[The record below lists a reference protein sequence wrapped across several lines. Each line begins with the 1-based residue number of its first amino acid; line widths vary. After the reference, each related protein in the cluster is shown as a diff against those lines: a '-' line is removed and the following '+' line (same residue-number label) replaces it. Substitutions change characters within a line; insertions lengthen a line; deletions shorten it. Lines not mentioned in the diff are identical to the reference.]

1 MTVFLGVVMLLAFLI
16 AVFVIFRGVSP
27 IIVLL
32 LLAIAWPLLAGSSFW
47 DLLTNVLQKGG
58 EQYASTIVI
67 IVFGAWFGQVLVQ
80 TGIAESM
87 IRTAVELAGDR
98 PIAVAWAVS
107 LITALLFT
115 SIYGV
120 GAAISIGVIA
130 IPIMLSLG
138 IPPKVAAPAFTM
150 AIGAGNYL
158 NPVEFGIFKNFFK
171 GIEYGPPY
179 FTFYL
184 IGFAVY
190 LACALAMSAWNLRGV
205 QVRRASAVG
214 VAAAAPRVRVPWI
227 SYLAPAIPVVV
238 IIVFKW
244 PLIPAFLL
252 AIVFALVTT
261 QGARSLRDSV
271 AVFHKAFY
279 EAFPDIATIAA
290 LWIICGMLIVA
301 GQLDAVKAVL
311 NPVFSPFIP
320 QGPFGAAVFFALLA
334 PLAIYRGPFSVVGTG
349 AALLAVML
357 NANYVSP
364 IFLYLCW
371 RGPLCLQG
379 SQDPTNSWTLWTI
392 GYTKVSHAEFL
403 RTALPWGWLMVA
415 VNAFIAYF
423 MFGAMFAK

>member
-1 MTVFLGVVMLLAFLI
+1 MSVFLGVVMLLAFLI

-27 IIVLL
+27 
-32 LLAIAWPLLAGSSFW
+32 
-47 DLLTNVLQKGG
+47 
-58 EQYASTIVI
+58 TIVI

-214 VAAAAPRVRVPWI
+214 VAATQRVRVPWI

-238 IIVFKW
+238 IIAFKW

-261 QGARSLRDSV
+261 QGSRSLRDSV

-279 EAFPDIATIAA
+279 DAFPDIATIAA

-320 QGPFGAAVFFALLA
+320 HGPFGAAVFFALLA

-364 IFLYLCW
+364 IFLYLVDHRLYQDLPRRVPQDRPAVGLADGRDQRVHRLLHVRLDVRQLGVGDRWDGSSASASTWAGPSPRRCCSTTTATRSSARW
-371 RGPLCLQG
+371 LSRPRTGPRRAWPRG
-379 SQDPTNSWTLWTI
+379 
-392 GYTKVSHAEFL
+392 
-403 RTALPWGWLMVA
+403 
-415 VNAFIAYF
+415 
-423 MFGAMFAK
+423 

>member
-1 MTVFLGVVMLLAFLI
+1 MSVFLGVVMLLAFLI

-58 EQYASTIVI
+58 VEYASTIVI

-87 IRTAVELAGDR
+87 IRTAVEL
-98 PIAVAWAVS
+98 
-107 LITALLFT
+107 
-115 SIYGV
+115 
-120 GAAISIGVIA
+120 
-130 IPIMLSLG
+130 
-138 IPPKVAAPAFTM
+138 
-150 AIGAGNYL
+150 
-158 NPVEFGIFKNFFK
+158 GIFKNFFK

-190 LACALAMSAWNLRGV
+190 LACGLAMSAWNLRGV
-205 QVRRASAVG
+205 PVRRASAVG
-214 VAAAAPRVRVPWI
+214 VAATPRVRVPWI

-238 IIVFKW
+238 IIAFKW

-252 AIVFALVTT
+252 AIVFALGTT
-261 QGARSLRDSV
+261 QRSRSFKDSV

-279 EAFPDIATIAA
+279 DAFPDIATIAA
-290 LWIICGMLIVA
+290 LWIVCGMLIVA
-301 GQLDAVKAVL
+301 GQLDSVKAVL
-311 NPVFSPFIP
+311 NPVFSPVIP
-320 QGPFGAAVFFALLA
+320 HTPFQASLFFALLA

-392 GYTKVSHAEFL
+392 GYTKISHAEFL
-403 RTALPWGWLMVA
+403 KTALPWGWLMVA
-415 VNAFIAYF
+415 INAFIAYF
-423 MFGAMFAK
+423 MFGSMFAQ

>member
-1 MTVFLGVVMLLAFLI
+1 MSVFMGVVMLLAFLI

-130 IPIMLSLG
+130 IPLMLSLG
-138 IPPKVAAPAFTM
+138 IPPQVAAPAFTL
-150 AIGAGNYL
+150 AIGAGTYL
-158 NPVEFGIFKNFFK
+158 TPVAFGIFSA
-171 GIEYGPPY
+171 Y
-179 FTFYL
+179 FTLYL
-184 IGFAVY
+184 NGFGVY
-190 LACALAMSAWNLRGV
+190 LACGLAMSAWNLRGV

-214 VAAAAPRVRVPWI
+214 VTATPRVRVPWI

-238 IIVFKW
+238 IIAFKW

-252 AIVFALVTT
+252 AIVFALATT
-261 QGARSLRDSV
+261 QGSRSLLDS
-271 AVFHKAFY
+271 AAIFHKAFY
-279 EAFPDIATIAA
+279 HAFPDIATIAA
-290 LWIICGMLIVA
+290 LWIICALLIVA
-301 GQLDAVKAVL
+301 GQLDAA
-311 NPVFSPFIP
+311 NPGLHPVVSPLIP
-320 QGPFGAAVFFALLA
+320 HGPFRAAV
-334 PLAIYRGPFSVVGTG
+334 
-349 AALLAVML
+349 
-357 NANYVSP
+357 
-364 IFLYLCW
+364 C
-371 RGPLCLQG
+371 
-379 SQDPTNSWTLWTI
+379 
-392 GYTKVSHAEFL
+392 
-403 RTALPWGWLMVA
+403 
-415 VNAFIAYF
+415 
-423 MFGAMFAK
+423 

>member
-1 MTVFLGVVMLLAFLI
+1 MSVFLGVVMMLAFLI

-32 LLAIAWPLLAGSSFW
+32 VLAIVWPLLAGSSFW

-58 EQYASTIVI
+58 VEYASTIVI

-190 LACALAMSAWNLRGV
+190 LACGLAMSAWNLRGV
-205 QVRRASAVG
+205 QVRRASAVS
-214 VAAAAPRVRVPWI
+214 VAATPRVRVPWI

-238 IIVFKW
+238 IIAFKW

-252 AIVFALVTT
+252 AIVFALATT
-261 QGARSLRDSV
+261 QGSRSLRDSV
-271 AVFHKAFY
+271 AIFHKAFY
-279 EAFPDIATIAA
+279 DAFPDIATIAA
-290 LWIICGMLIVA
+290 LWIICGMLIIA

-320 QGPFGAAVFFALLA
+320 HSPFGAAVFFALLA

-403 RTALPWGWLMVA
+403 KTALPWGWLMVA
-415 VNAFIAYF
+415 INAFIAYF
-423 MFGAMFAK
+423 MFGSMFAQ

>member
-1 MTVFLGVVMLLAFLI
+1 MSAILGIVMLVAFLL
-16 AVFVIFRGVSP
+16 AVWVIFRGTSP

-32 LLAIAWPLLAGSSFW
+32 LLAIAWTLLAGSSFR
-47 DLLTNVLQKGG
+47 DLLANVLQKGG
-58 EQYASTIVI
+58 EQYAGTIVI
-67 IVFGAWFGQVLVQ
+67 IVFGAWFGQILVQ

-87 IRTAVELAGDR
+87 IRTAVELAGDK
-98 PIAVAWAVS
+98 PLAVTWAVS
-107 LITALLFT
+107 LMTGLLFT

-138 IPPKVAAPAFTM
+138 IPPRVAAPAFTM

-171 GIEYGPPY
+171 GIEYDAPY
-179 FTFYL
+179 FAFYVT
-184 IGFAVY
+184 GFIVY
-190 LACALAMSAWNLRGV
+190 LLAAFAMSAWNLRGV
-205 QVRRASAVG
+205 QIRRASAVG
-214 VAAAAPRVRVPWI
+214 TAAVTPRVRVPWLA
-227 SYLAPAIPVVV
+227 YLSPAIPVLV
-238 IIVFKW
+238 IIIFKW

-261 QGARSLRDSV
+261 QTSRTFKQTVDL
-271 AVFHKAFY
+271 FHKAFY
-279 EAFPDIATIAA
+279 DAFPDIATIAA
-290 LWIICGMLIVA
+290 LWIVCGMLIVA
-301 GQLDAVKAVL
+301 GQLETVKAVL
-311 NPVFSPFIP
+311 NPVFAPIIP
-320 QGPFGAAVFFALLA
+320 HTPLQAAIFFAALA
-334 PLAIYRGPFSVVGTG
+334 PLAIYRGPFSIVGTG

-357 NANYVSP
+357 NANFVSP
-364 IFLYLCW
+364 IFLYLVW

-423 MFGAMFAK
+423 MFGRMFGG

>member
-1 MTVFLGVVMLLAFLI
+1 MSVFLGVVMMLAFLI

-32 LLAIAWPLLAGSSFW
+32 VLAIVWPLLAGSSFW

-58 EQYASTIVI
+58 VEYASTIVI

-190 LACALAMSAWNLRGV
+190 LACGLAMSAWNLRGV

-214 VAAAAPRVRVPWI
+214 VAATPRVRVPWI

-238 IIVFKW
+238 IIAFKW

-252 AIVFALVTT
+252 AI
-261 QGARSLRDSV
+261 
-271 AVFHKAFY
+271 
-279 EAFPDIATIAA
+279 
-290 LWIICGMLIVA
+290 
-301 GQLDAVKAVL
+301 
-311 NPVFSPFIP
+311 
-320 QGPFGAAVFFALLA
+320 A
-334 PLAIYRGPFSVVGTG
+334 PLQAAQIRADQLTRLITG
-349 AALLAVML
+349 QAFKGCIGVDHRLIDA
-357 NANYVSP
+357 
-364 IFLYLCW
+364 
-371 RGPLCLQG
+371 G
-379 SQDPTNSWTLWTI
+379 S
-392 GYTKVSHAEFL
+392 
-403 RTALPWGWLMVA
+403 
-415 VNAFIAYF
+415 
-423 MFGAMFAK
+423 

>member
-1 MTVFLGVVMLLAFLI
+1 MSVFLGVVMLLAFLI

-98 PIAVAWAVS
+98 PVAVAWAVS
-107 LITALLFT
+107 IITALLFT

-205 QVRRASAVG
+205 QVRR
-214 VAAAAPRVRVPWI
+214 
-227 SYLAPAIPVVV
+227 
-238 IIVFKW
+238 
-244 PLIPAFLL
+244 
-252 AIVFALVTT
+252 
-261 QGARSLRDSV
+261 
-271 AVFHKAFY
+271 
-279 EAFPDIATIAA
+279 
-290 LWIICGMLIVA
+290 
-301 GQLDAVKAVL
+301 
-311 NPVFSPFIP
+311 
-320 QGPFGAAVFFALLA
+320 
-334 PLAIYRGPFSVVGTG
+334 
-349 AALLAVML
+349 
-357 NANYVSP
+357 
-364 IFLYLCW
+364 
-371 RGPLCLQG
+371 
-379 SQDPTNSWTLWTI
+379 
-392 GYTKVSHAEFL
+392 
-403 RTALPWGWLMVA
+403 
-415 VNAFIAYF
+415 
-423 MFGAMFAK
+423 

>member
-1 MTVFLGVVMLLAFLI
+1 MSALLGIVMLLAFLL
-16 AVFVIFRGVSP
+16 AVWVIFRGISP

-32 LLAIAWPLLAGSSFW
+32 ALAIVWTLLAGSSFR
-47 DLLTNVLQKGG
+47 DLLANVLQKGG

-98 PIAVAWAVS
+98 PIAVVWAVS

-138 IPPKVAAPAFTM
+138 IPARVAAPAFTM

-171 GIEYGPPY
+171 GIEYGGAY

-184 IGFAVY
+184 IGFIVY
-190 LACALAMSAWNLRGV
+190 LLAAFAMSAWNLRGLE
-205 QVRRASAVG
+205 VRRASAVG
-214 VAAAAPRVRVPWI
+214 VAAVAPRTRVPWI

-252 AIVFALVTT
+252 AILFALATT
-261 QGARSLRDSV
+261 QMSRTLKGTVDL
-271 AVFHKAFY
+271 FHKAFY
-279 EAFPDIATIAA
+279 DAFPDIATIAA
-290 LWIICGMLIVA
+290 LWIVCGMLIVA

-311 NPVFSPFIP
+311 NPVFAPVIP
-320 QGPFGAAVFFALLA
+320 HTPLQASLFFALLA

-357 NANYVSP
+357 NANFVSP
-364 IFLYLCW
+364 VFLYLVW

-392 GYTKVSHAEFL
+392 GYTKVSHGDFL
-403 RTALPWGWLMVA
+403 KTALPWGWLMVA

-423 MFGAMFAK
+423 MFRGTFGG

>member
-1 MTVFLGVVMLLAFLI
+1 MSVFLGVVMMLAFLI
-16 AVFVIFRGVSP
+16 AVFVIFRGASP

-58 EQYASTIVI
+58 EQYASTVIV

-107 LITALLFT
+107 LITGLLFT

-138 IPPKVAAPAFTM
+138 IPPRVAAPAFTM

-171 GIEYGPPY
+171 GIDYGPPY
-179 FTFYL
+179 FKFYL

-190 LACALAMSAWNLRGV
+190 MLAAFAMSWWNLRGV
-205 QVRRASAVG
+205 EARRASAVR
-214 VAAAAPRVRVPWI
+214 VAAAAPGVRVPWI
-227 SYLAPAIPVVV
+227 SYVAPAISVVV
-238 IIVFKW
+238 IIAFKW
-244 PLIPAFLL
+244 ALIPSFLL
-252 AIVFALVTT
+252 AIVFALATT
-261 QGARSLRDSV
+261 QRSRSFKETV

-279 EAFPDIATIAA
+279 
-290 LWIICGMLIVA
+290 
-301 GQLDAVKAVL
+301 DA
-311 NPVFSPFIP
+311 
-320 QGPFGAAVFFALLA
+320 
-334 PLAIYRGPFSVVGTG
+334 
-349 AALLAVML
+349 
-357 NANYVSP
+357 
-364 IFLYLCW
+364 
-371 RGPLCLQG
+371 
-379 SQDPTNSWTLWTI
+379 
-392 GYTKVSHAEFL
+392 
-403 RTALPWGWLMVA
+403 
-415 VNAFIAYF
+415 
-423 MFGAMFAK
+423 

>member
-1 MTVFLGVVMLLAFLI
+1 MSVFLGVVMMLAFLI

-32 LLAIAWPLLAGSSFW
+32 VLAIVWPLLAGSSFW

-58 EQYASTIVI
+58 VEYASTIVI

-138 IPPKVAAPAFTM
+138 IPTKVAAPAFTM

-190 LACALAMSAWNLRGV
+190 LACGLAMSAWNLRGV

-214 VAAAAPRVRVPWI
+214 VAATPRVRVPWI

-238 IIVFKW
+238 IIAFKW

-252 AIVFALVTT
+252 AIVFALATT
-261 QGARSLRDSV
+261 QGSRSLRDSV
-271 AVFHKAFY
+271 AIFHKAFY
-279 EAFPDIATIAA
+279 DAFPDIATIAA

-320 QGPFGAAVFFALLA
+320 HSPFGAAVFFALLA

-403 RTALPWGWLMVA
+403 KTALPWGWLMVA
-415 VNAFIAYF
+415 INAFIAYF
-423 MFGAMFAK
+423 MFGSMFAQ

>member
-1 MTVFLGVVMLLAFLI
+1 MSVFLGVVMLLAFLI

-214 VAAAAPRVRVPWI
+214 VAAAVRVPWI

-238 IIVFKW
+238 IIAFKW

-261 QGARSLRDSV
+261 QGRRSLRDSV

-279 EAFPDIATIAA
+279 DAFPDIATIAA

-301 GQLDAVKAVL
+301 GQLDAV
-311 NPVFSPFIP
+311 
-320 QGPFGAAVFFALLA
+320 
-334 PLAIYRGPFSVVGTG
+334 
-349 AALLAVML
+349 
-357 NANYVSP
+357 
-364 IFLYLCW
+364 
-371 RGPLCLQG
+371 
-379 SQDPTNSWTLWTI
+379 
-392 GYTKVSHAEFL
+392 
-403 RTALPWGWLMVA
+403 
-415 VNAFIAYF
+415 
-423 MFGAMFAK
+423 

>member
-1 MTVFLGVVMLLAFLI
+1 MSPLLGVIMLLAFVL
-16 AVFVIFRGVSP
+16 AVWVIFRGTSP

-32 LLAIAWPLLAGSSFW
+32 ALAIAWPLLAGSSFR
-47 DLLTNVLQKGG
+47 DLLANVLQKGG
-58 EQYASTIVI
+58 EQYASTVII

-98 PIAVAWAVS
+98 PVAVCWAVS
-107 LITALLFT
+107 LVTGLLFT

-138 IPPKVAAPAFTM
+138 VPPRVAAPAFTM

-171 GIEYGPPY
+171 GIEYGPP
-179 FTFYL
+179 FFGFY
-184 IGFAVY
+184 ITGFIVY
-190 LACALAMSAWNLRGV
+190 LLAEFAMSAWSLRGV
-205 QVRRASAVG
+205 QVRRASAVA
-214 VAAAAPRVRVPWI
+214 VTTAVPRRRVPWVC
-227 SYLAPAIPVVV
+227 YLAPAIPVFV

-252 AIVFALVTT
+252 AILFALATT
-261 QGARSLRDSV
+261 QMNRTVKATVDM
-271 AVFHKAFY
+271 FHKAFY
-279 EAFPDIATIAA
+279 DAFPDIATIAA
-290 LWIICGMLIVA
+290 LWIVCGMLIVA
-301 GQLDAVKAVL
+301 GQLEPVKAVL
-311 NPVFSPFIP
+311 NPIFAPVIP
-320 QGPFGAAVFFALLA
+320 HTPLQAAMFFAALA

-357 NANYVSP
+357 NANFVSP
-364 IFLYLCW
+364 VFLYLVW

-392 GYTKVSHAEFL
+392 GYTKVSHPDFL
-403 RTALPWGWLMVA
+403 KTALPWGWLMVA
-415 VNAFIAYF
+415 INAFIAYF
-423 MFGAMFAK
+423 LFGGMFGG

>member
-1 MTVFLGVVMLLAFLI
+1 MSVFLGVVMMLAFLI

-32 LLAIAWPLLAGSSFW
+32 VLAIVWPLLAGSSFW

-58 EQYASTIVI
+58 VEYASTIVI

-138 IPPKVAAPAFTM
+138 IPTKVAAPAFTM

-190 LACALAMSAWNLRGV
+190 LACGLAMSAWNLRGV

-214 VAAAAPRVRVPWI
+214 VAATPRVRVPWI

-238 IIVFKW
+238 IIAFKW

-252 AIVFALVTT
+252 AIVFALATT
-261 QGARSLRDSV
+261 QGSRSLRDSV
-271 AVFHKAFY
+271 AIFHKAFY
-279 EAFPDIATIAA
+279 DAFPDIATIAA

-320 QGPFGAAVFFALLA
+320 HSPFGAAVFFALLA

-392 GYTKVSHAEFL
+392 GYTKISHAEFL
-403 RTALPWGWLMVA
+403 KTALPWGWLMVA
-415 VNAFIAYF
+415 INAFIAYF
-423 MFGAMFAK
+423 MFGSMFAN

>member
-1 MTVFLGVVMLLAFLI
+1 MSVFLGVVMLLAFLI

-190 LACALAMSAWNLRGV
+190 LACGLAMSAWNLRGV

-214 VAAAAPRVRVPWI
+214 VAATPRVRVPWI

-238 IIVFKW
+238 IIAFKW

-252 AIVFALVTT
+252 AIVFALATT
-261 QGARSLRDSV
+261 QGSRSLRDSV
-271 AVFHKAFY
+271 AIFHKAFY
-279 EAFPDIATIAA
+279 DAFP
-290 LWIICGMLIVA
+290 

-320 QGPFGAAVFFALLA
+320 HSPFGAAVFFALLA

-392 GYTKVSHAEFL
+392 GYTKISHAEFL
-403 RTALPWGWLMVA
+403 KTALPWGWLMVA
-415 VNAFIAYF
+415 INAFIAYF
-423 MFGAMFAK
+423 MFGSMFAQ

>member
-1 MTVFLGVVMLLAFLI
+1 MSVLLGIVMLLAFLL
-16 AVFVIFRGVSP
+16 AVWVIFRGTSP

-32 LLAIAWPLLAGSSFW
+32 VLAIAWTLLAGSSFR
-47 DLLTNVLQKGG
+47 DLLANVLQKGG

-107 LITALLFT
+107 LITGLLFT

-120 GAAISIGVIA
+120 GAAIAIGVIA

-138 IPPKVAAPAFTM
+138 IPPRVAAPAFTM

-158 NPVEFGIFKNFFK
+158 NPVEFGIFKSFFK
-171 GIEYGPPY
+171 GIEYGGSY
-179 FTFYL
+179 FAFYVT
-184 IGFAVY
+184 GFVVY
-190 LACALAMSAWNLRGV
+190 LLAAFAMSAWNLRGV
-205 QVRRASAVG
+205 QIRRASAVA
-214 VAAAAPRVRVPWI
+214 VAGAKRRARVPWI
-227 SYLAPAIPVVV
+227 AYLAPAIPVFV

-252 AIVFALVTT
+252 AILFALVAT
-261 QGARSLRDSV
+261 QGGRTVRATVDL
-271 AVFHKAFY
+271 FHKAFY
-279 EAFPDIATIAA
+279 DAFPDIATIAA
-290 LWIICGMLIVA
+290 LWIVCGMLIVA
-301 GQLDAVKAVL
+301 GQLDAVKVVL
-311 NPVFSPFIP
+311 NPIFAPVIP
-320 QGPFGAAVFFALLA
+320 HNPLQAAIFFALLA

-357 NANYVSP
+357 NANFVSP
-364 IFLYLCW
+364 VFLYLVW

-392 GYTKVSHAEFL
+392 GYTKVSHPDFL
-403 RTALPWGWLMVA
+403 KTALPWGWAMVA
-415 VNAFIAYF
+415 INAFIAYF
-423 MFGAMFAK
+423 MFGRMFGG

>member
-1 MTVFLGVVMLLAFLI
+1 MSMFLGVIMLLAFLL

-27 IIVLL
+27 IVVPLGLGIGW
-32 LLAIAWPLLAGSSFW
+32 ALLAGSSFW

-58 EQYASTIVI
+58 GEYASTIGI
-67 IVFGAWFGQVLVQ
+67 IVFRAWFGQVLVQ

-107 LITALLFT
+107 LITALLFA

-190 LACALAMSAWNLRGV
+190 LTSALPMSPCNLPGV

-214 VAAAAPRVRVPWI
+214 VAAAPRVRGPCI
-227 SYLAPAIPVVV
+227 SYLPPSTPAWCI
-238 IIVFKW
+238 
-244 PLIPAFLL
+244 
-252 AIVFALVTT
+252 
-261 QGARSLRDSV
+261 
-271 AVFHKAFY
+271 
-279 EAFPDIATIAA
+279 
-290 LWIICGMLIVA
+290 
-301 GQLDAVKAVL
+301 
-311 NPVFSPFIP
+311 
-320 QGPFGAAVFFALLA
+320 
-334 PLAIYRGPFSVVGTG
+334 
-349 AALLAVML
+349 
-357 NANYVSP
+357 
-364 IFLYLCW
+364 
-371 RGPLCLQG
+371 
-379 SQDPTNSWTLWTI
+379 
-392 GYTKVSHAEFL
+392 
-403 RTALPWGWLMVA
+403 
-415 VNAFIAYF
+415 
-423 MFGAMFAK
+423 

>member
-1 MTVFLGVVMLLAFLI
+1 MSVVLGVVMMLAFLL
-16 AVFVIFRGVSP
+16 AVWVIFRGVSP

-32 LLAIAWPLLAGSSFW
+32 LLAIAWPMLAGSSFR
-47 DLLTNVLQKGG
+47 DLLANVLQKGG

-98 PIAVAWAVS
+98 PLSVAWAVS
-107 LITALLFT
+107 LMTGLLFT

-138 IPPKVAAPAFTM
+138 IPPRVAAPAFTM

-158 NPVEFGIFKNFFK
+158 NPVEFGIFKNFFT
-171 GIEYGPPY
+171 GIEYGAPY
-179 FTFYL
+179 FAFYL
-184 IGFAVY
+184 TGFVVY
-190 LACALAMSAWNLRGV
+190 LLAAFAMSWWNLRGV
-205 QVRRASAVG
+205 EVRRASAVG
-214 VAAAAPRVRVPWI
+214 TAAAPRVRVPRI
-227 SYLAPAIPVVV
+227 SYLSPAIPVAV
-238 IIVFKW
+238 IIALKW

-261 QGARSLRDSV
+261 QMGRSFKQTLDL
-271 AVFHKAFY
+271 FHKAFY
-279 EAFPDIATIAA
+279 DAFPDIATIAA

-320 QGPFGAAVFFALLA
+320 HNPFQAAVFFALLA

-357 NANYVSP
+357 NAHFVSP
-364 IFLYLCW
+364 VFLYLLW

-392 GYTKVSHAEFL
+392 GYTKVSHADFL
-403 RTALPWGWLMVA
+403 KTALPWGWLMVA
-415 VNAFIAYF
+415 INAFIAYF
-423 MFGAMFAK
+423 MFRGLFGG